1 MSHSAYLGQPPA
13 TENDFYLIKGMY
25 RAAYAFNKDSSKG
38 YLFVPRKP
46 ADYEYNDKQAS
57 IIVGMVV
64 AIVVMLS
71 TTILRLALR
80 HFKTGVRWGLDDWV
94 LLPGVLAIICKI
106 IFFTTVG
113 IIKISICLFLRHGY
127 TSLLAWTVVDLTLAV
142 VVASLPVI
150 SALIPKAWGDITHS
164 SRGRRTTLRHTT
176 SKATQGESV
185 VGRVRRNTIDSEEE
199 GILRED
205 RIELSFAR
213 NSKQIQSTEAS
224 QTSLRKCTDQGD
236 MSYKACLKESMDY
249 HHALFRCKKRTGFGT
264 ELKEDELN
272 EII

>member
-1 MSHSAYLGQPPA
+1 M
-13 TENDFYLIKGMY
+13 DF
-25 RAAYAFNKDSSKG
+25 
-38 YLFVPRKP
+38 
-46 ADYEYNDKQAS
+46 
-57 IIVGMVV
+57 
-64 AIVVMLS
+64 
-71 TTILRLALR
+71 
-80 HFKTGVRWGLDDWV
+80 V
-94 LLPGVLAIICKI
+94 LLLTSIFVLWKVQLNKKTKI
-106 IFFTTVG
+106 RLFIVFSMGSLSCVASVFRELAQ
-113 IIKISICLFLRHGY
+113 KSISKDITYGY

>member
-94 LLPGVLAIICKI
+94 LLPGVIMAILYPTLQIVMVVRGGGGKHTWDVAYAEYYTFNKLAIICKI

-113 IIKISICLFLRHGY
+113 IIKISICLFLRRMSEATSKY
-127 TSLLAWTVVDLTLAV
+127 PRIANDIFLFLLISYSLLALFWSCFQCSPAPAMWDKIYSGKLAQP
-142 VVASLPVI
+142 A
-150 SALIPKAWGDITHS
+150 
-164 SRGRRTTLRHTT
+164 
-176 SKATQGESV
+176 
-185 VGRVRRNTIDSEEE
+185 
-199 GILRED
+199 
-205 RIELSFAR
+205 
-213 NSKQIQSTEAS
+213 
-224 QTSLRKCTDQGD
+224 KC
-236 MSYKACLKESMDY
+236 
-249 HHALFRCKKRTGFGT
+249 
-264 ELKEDELN
+264 
-272 EII
+272 